1 MFAKFDFSYY
11 DKLLNHHIEGKAK
24 MGKLDGKVA
33 IVTGASRGIGKAVAI
48 GFAKEGA
55 YVAIA
60 ARTVEHLESGLP
72 GTILQTA
79 DEIKAAGGK
88 ALSIKTNVLVEDEV
102 QAMVQKVL
110 DEWGKVDILVNNA
123 AVAAPGPF
131 TETTTNRWNL
141 VLGVNV
147 LGTFLCTKAVL
158 PTMMKQ
164 RSGSIINTTS
174 RAAASRIKDVTGIAY
189 GTAKAAI
196 EHFTC
201 AAAAELGEYN
211 IAVNCYHPSPGVA
224 SEGFVFNLPPDYDKS
239 RLVGPEKM
247 VQAAIFLAQ
256 QNAKGATGCVAS
268 DEELIQ
274 WHGLEG

>member
-1 MFAKFDFSYY
+1 
-11 DKLLNHHIEGKAK
+11 

-48 GFAKEGA
+48 GFAREGA
-55 YVAIA
+55 RVAIA
-60 ARTVEHLESGLP
+60 ARTEEQLKSGLP
-72 GTILQTA
+72 GTIYETM
-79 DEIKAAGGK
+79 DEIKAIGGS
-88 ALSIKTNVLVEDEV
+88 ALPIKTYVLEEGEV
-102 QAMVQKVL
+102 QAMVQRVL
-110 DEWGKVDILVNNA
+110 NEWGKIDILVNNA

-131 TETTTNRWNL
+131 AETTTRRWNL
-141 VLGVNV
+141 VIGVNL

-164 RSGSIINTTS
+164 RSGSIVNTS
-174 RAAASRIKDVTGIAY
+174 SGAADGRVRSVTGVAY

-201 AAAAELGEYN
+201 ELAAELGRYN
-211 IAVNCYHPSPGVA
+211 IAVNCYKPAQGVA

-239 RLVGPEKM
+239 RLIGPEKM
-247 VQAAIFLAQ
+247 VKAAIFLAQ
-256 QNAKGATGCVAS
+256 QDARGVTGCVAR

-274 WHGLEG
+274 WHGLA

>member
-1 MFAKFDFSYY
+1 
-11 DKLLNHHIEGKAK
+11 
-24 MGKLDGKVA
+24 MGKLNGKVA
-33 IVTGASRGIGKAVAI
+33 IITGASRGIGKAVAI

-55 YVAIA
+55 SVAIA
-60 ARTVEHLESGLP
+60 ARTVESLKSGLP
-72 GTILQTA
+72 GTILQTV

-88 ALSIKTNVLVEDEV
+88 ALPIQTNVLIEDEV
-102 QAMVQKVL
+102 EAMVQKVL

-131 TETTTNRWNL
+131 VETTTKRWNL
-141 VLGVNV
+141 VLGVNL
-147 LGTFLCTKAVL
+147 LGTFFCTKAVL

-174 RAAASRIKDVTGIAY
+174 RAADNRVKDNNGIAY

-211 IAVNCYHPSPGVA
+211 IAVNCYKPVGGVA
-224 SEGFVFNLPPDYDKS
+224 TEGFVFNLPPDFDKS
-239 RLVGPEKM
+239 QLASPENM
-247 VQAAIFLAQ
+247 VKAAIFLAQ
-256 QNAKGATGCVAS
+256 QDATGVTGCVAS

-274 WHGLEG
+274 WHGL

>member
-1 MFAKFDFSYY
+1 
-11 DKLLNHHIEGKAK
+11 

-55 YVAIA
+55 KVAIA
-60 ARTVEHLESGLP
+60 ARTETQVKSGLP
-72 GTILQTA
+72 GTIYQTA
-79 DEIKAAGGK
+79 DEIKALGGQ
-88 ALSIKTNVLVEDEV
+88 ALAMKTNVMDEV
-102 QAMVQKVL
+102 EVPAMVQRVL

-131 TETTTNRWNL
+131 AETTTRRWNL
-141 VLGVNV
+141 VIGVNL

-158 PTMMKQ
+158 PVMMKR

-174 RAAASRIKDVTGIAY
+174 GAAHSRVRGVTGAAY
-189 GTAKAAI
+189 GTAKAGI
-196 EHFTC
+196 EQLTY
-201 AAAAELGEYN
+201 ALAAELGEYN
-211 IAVNCYHPSPGVA
+211 IAVNCYHPAQGVA
-224 SEGFVFNLPPDYDKS
+224 SEGFVFNLPPEYDKS

-247 VQAAIFLAQ
+247 VKAAIFLAQ
-256 QNAKGATGCVAS
+256 QDAKGVTGYVAS

-274 WHGLEG
+274 WHGL

>member
-1 MFAKFDFSYY
+1 
-11 DKLLNHHIEGKAK
+11 

-55 YVAIA
+55 RVAIA
-60 ARTVEHLESGLP
+60 ARTEEQLKSGLP
-72 GTILQTA
+72 GTIYETV
-79 DEIKAAGGK
+79 DEIKAIGGN
-88 ALSIKTNVLVEDEV
+88 ALPIKTNILEEGEV

-110 DEWGKVDILVNNA
+110 NEWGKIDILVNNA

-131 TETTTNRWNL
+131 AETTTRRWNL
-141 VLGVNV
+141 VIGVNL

-158 PTMMKQ
+158 PTMMKL
-164 RSGSIINTTS
+164 RSGSIINTS
-174 RAAASRIKDVTGIAY
+174 SGAADGRVRSVTGVAY

-201 AAAAELGEYN
+201 ELAAELGRYN
-211 IAVNCYHPSPGVA
+211 IAVNCYKPAQGVA

-239 RLVGPEKM
+239 RLIGPEKM
-247 VQAAIFLAQ
+247 VKAAIFLAQ
-256 QNAKGATGCVAS
+256 QDARGVTGCVAR

-274 WHGLEG
+274 WHGLA

>member
-1 MFAKFDFSYY
+1 
-11 DKLLNHHIEGKAK
+11 

-48 GFAKEGA
+48 GFAREGA
-55 YVAIA
+55 HIVIA
-60 ARTVEHLESGLP
+60 ARSMEPPKSGLP

-79 DEIKAAGGK
+79 DEIKAFGGK
-88 ALSIKTNVLVEDEV
+88 ALPIKTNVSVEEEV

-131 TETTTNRWNL
+131 AETTTKLWNL
-141 VLGVNV
+141 VMGVNV

-174 RAAASRIKDVTGIAY
+174 VAGARRIKELTGIAY
-189 GTAKAAI
+189 GTTKAAI

-211 IAVNCYHPSPGVA
+211 IAVNCYHPPAQGVA
-224 SEGFVFNLPPDYDKS
+224 SEGWVFNLPPDYDKS
-239 RLVGPEKM
+239 QLAGPENM
-247 VQAAIFLAQ
+247 VKAAIFLAQ
-256 QNAKGATGCVAS
+256 QDAKGVTGCVAS